1 MSLLLVGLEPGLGEP
16 LIAHLI
22 AQDDEVRVIEADP
35 GRAAHWKELGAYV
48 ARGEAA
54 DGDLMERA
62 AQNVRTI
69 VVFEHAQE
77 DLYRAVE
84 TALEGA
90 SLAGV
95 GRIVVCAAAVPG
107 SVIDRLR
114 AAGVDY
120 VALSTGRR
128 RLFTGRTTPESAVT
142 AAVDAAD
149 DLVGPVQL
157 DLDLSRSDAW
167 DALGID

>member
-16 LIAHLI
+16 LIARLV

-48 ARGEAA
+48 ARGETV

-69 VVFEHAQE
+69 VVFERAHG
-77 DLYRAVE
+77 DLGGAVE

-95 GRIVVCAAAVPG
+95 ERIVVCAAAVPG
-107 SVIDRLR
+107 SVVEQLR

-128 RLFTGRTTPESAVT
+128 RFLAGRAISDSAIT
-142 AAVDAAD
+142 AAIDAAD

-157 DLDLSRSDAW
+157 ELDLSRSDAW
-167 DALGID
+167 DSLGID